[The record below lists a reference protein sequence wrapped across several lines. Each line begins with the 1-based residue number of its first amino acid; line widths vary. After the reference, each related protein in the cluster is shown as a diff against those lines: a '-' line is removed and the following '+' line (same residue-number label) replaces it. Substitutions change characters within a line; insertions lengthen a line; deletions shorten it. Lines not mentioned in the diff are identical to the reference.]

1 MTQRAT
7 AGASA
12 TRRNLLTD
20 VAGLTVGCCEDQ
32 RLASGVTVVLFDEPA
47 IASVSVSGG
56 SPAGRDLGC
65 LEPDARVEHVDAIVL
80 SGGSAFGLDAAS
92 GVQAFLRE
100 GWICRVDDARF
111 VMDRAGL
118 DFLTRSFGGA
128 DGFAAQHRLMQDEER
143 PDGDGGA
150 RIVGVNAGE
159 SPLARLK
166 LRGLV
171 DGVQFAAGEKLRRD
185 FTLGQMT
192 PRMGVNWGAP
202 VVSGGRGASADHQ
215 SDIAV
220 AARQRLNRALAAL
233 GPGLSDLAFDICCHL
248 KTLEEAERGRGWA
261 QRAARVVLKIAL
273 DRLAAHYGMGVTRS
287 SAPVRAWHAPE
298 AV

>member
-1 MTQRAT
+1 MARLAQQEIEREARRVLRRL
-7 AGASA
+7 AMPRQLLLARPNGDYAVARGGAALAAS
-12 TRRNLLTD
+12 R
-20 VAGLTVGCCEDQ
+20 LTVGAD
-32 RLASGVTVVLFDEPA
+32 F
-47 IASVSVSGG
+47 
-56 SPAGRDLGC
+56 
-65 LEPDARVEHVDAIVL
+65 
-80 SGGSAFGLDAAS
+80 
-92 GVQAFLRE
+92 VQAFLRLD
-100 GWICRVDDARF
+100 WIQPDGPERF
-111 VMDRAGL
+111 VIAPAGTA
-118 DFLTRSFGGA
+118 FVARSLGGE
-128 DGFAAQHRLMQDEER
+128 DGFGAQHRLMQAVATE
-143 PDGDGGA
+143 DGD
-150 RIVGVNAGE
+150 RLVLVNAGE

-171 DGVQFAAGEKLRRD
+171 DPTQFAAGERLRRD
-185 FTLGQMT
+185 FTLAQMT
-192 PRMGVNWGAP
+192 PRMGVNWEAP
-202 VVSGGRGASADHQ
+202 VVSGGRGAGADHQ

>member
-1 MTQRAT
+1 MTSPTTMQDLQAHGLYRRRLLQL
-7 AGASA
+7 AGSA
-12 TRRNLLTD
+12 ALLP
-20 VAGLTVGCCEDQ
+20 AA
-32 RLASGVTVVLFDEPA
+32 RLALADPAKPATGSSPIAPGVVVRDDLMSHFKTLDVDGCFALFDVGA
-47 IASVSVSGG
+47 N
-56 SPAGRDLGC
+56 RL
-65 LEPDARVEHVDAIVL
+65 VL
-80 SGGSAFGLDAAS
+80 
-92 GVQAFLRE
+92 
-100 GWICRVDDARF
+100 
-111 VMDRAGL
+111 
-118 DFLTRSFGGA
+118 
-128 DGFAAQHRLMQDEER
+128 
-143 PDGDGGA
+143 
-150 RIVGVNAGE
+150 VNAGE

-171 DGVQFAAGEKLRRD
+171 DPTQFAAGERLRRD
-185 FTLGQMT
+185 FTLAQMT
-192 PRMGVNWGAP
+192 PRMGVNWEAP
-202 VVSGGRGASADHQ
+202 VVSGGRGAGADHQ

-220 AARQRLNRALAAL
+220 AARQRLNRALVAL